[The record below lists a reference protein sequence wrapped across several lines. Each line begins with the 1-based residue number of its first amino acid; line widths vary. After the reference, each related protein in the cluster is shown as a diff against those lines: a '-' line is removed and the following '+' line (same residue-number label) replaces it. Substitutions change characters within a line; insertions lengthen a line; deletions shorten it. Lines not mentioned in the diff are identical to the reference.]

1 MRVKS
6 FAALAAAMTM
16 SGGYVFG
23 ANVGIAGSALVG
35 KGIVEFVPERFDS
48 LSTPM
53 LILSHQPVIQGE
65 VPAGWKFTPKYETT
79 DRGTVVATVAVP
91 DGTSLYGGGE
101 VTGPLLRNGQKIKMW
116 NTDTGLYLVDGGKRL
131 YQTHPWVMGVRPDG
145 SAFGVLFDTFHKA
158 ELSTGSDKIVF
169 EADGAPFKTYVIDRT
184 SPQEVLKGLAELT
197 GTIEMPP
204 RWAIGYHQSR
214 FSYVP

>member
-53 LILSHQPVIQGE
+53 LILSHQPVIQPETIRIVHHHPAASGAMHPQRFP
-65 VPAGWKFTPKYETT
+65 VPI
-79 DRGTVVATVAVP
+79 
-91 DGTSLYGGGE
+91 
-101 VTGPLLRNGQKIKMW
+101 Q
-116 NTDTGLYLVDGGKRL
+116 
-131 YQTHPWVMGVRPDG
+131 
-145 SAFGVLFDTFHKA
+145 
-158 ELSTGSDKIVF
+158 
-169 EADGAPFKTYVIDRT
+169 
-184 SPQEVLKGLAELT
+184 PQENSDV
-197 GTIEMPP
+197 
-204 RWAIGYHQSR
+204 
-214 FSYVP
+214 V